1 VVEPPTHH
9 RERYPGAYPA
19 PGTSGL
25 VYAEDVPV
33 MASPVVEYFE
43 GALHPT
49 SAEAD
54 ELVGAVHRLMEQADA
69 VRGCGCGPTPTP

>member
-1 VVEPPTHH
+1 
-9 RERYPGAYPA
+9 
-19 PGTSGL
+19 
-25 VYAEDVPV
+25 
-33 MASPVVEYFE
+33 VEYFE